1 MTAEVIFEYESE
13 SGEVFDL
20 CCFLES
26 EIAELV
32 KATPDGPDHQEF
44 LVWELREIRKWD
56 TRQRIEHLFG
66 MRERNRIERI
76 AIGFIE
82 ASASSI

>member
-20 CCFLES
+20 WCLLES
-26 EIAELV
+26 DIAELV

-44 LVWELREIRKWD
+44 LIWELKEIKNWD
-56 TRQRIEHLFG
+56 TRQRIEHLFST
-66 MRERNRIERI
+66 RERERIERI
-76 AIGFIE
+76 AINHFE
-82 ASASSI
+82 A